1 MRLLRFA
8 SRSSRPRARSADADE
23 QLPGKV
29 ADIMGIKFGGNS
41 LAKLGF
47 AGFAMAGCLALTS
60 CVTSPRIQMASAF
73 KYPEAQA
80 YVDCAVDHARKR
92 AFDNPQW
99 FKNDDLD
106 VPILAG
112 QNDCEAKAL
121 LFQMRAR
128 SDGMPVSK
136 VDDLS
141 WELRNKIWRLA
152 WDEVVRV
159 RKERL
164 KAMGTIR

>member
-1 MRLLRFA
+1 MLV
-8 SRSSRPRARSADADE
+8 SVWRSSRPRAKSTDACA
-23 QLPGKV
+23 V
-29 ADIMGIKFGGNS
+29 ADVATVGVKFGGNF

-47 AGFAMAGCLALTS
+47 AGFALAGCLALTS

-73 KYPEAQA
+73 KYPEAQT

-106 VPILAG
+106 VPIIAG
-112 QNDCEAKAL
+112 MRDCEAEAL
-121 LFQMRAR
+121 LFQMSARA
-128 SDGMPVSK
+128 DGMPGSK
-136 VDDLS
+136 IGDLS

-159 RKERL
+159 RMERL
-164 KAMGTIR
+164 KAMGAIR

>member
-1 MRLLRFA
+1 
-8 SRSSRPRARSADADE
+8 
-23 QLPGKV
+23 
-29 ADIMGIKFGGNS
+29 MGIRLGEIFV
-41 LAKLGF
+41 AKLGF
-47 AGFAMAGCLALTS
+47 TGFA
-60 CVTSPRIQMASAF
+60 
-73 KYPEAQA
+73 
-80 YVDCAVDHARKR
+80 
-92 AFDNPQW
+92 
-99 FKNDDLD
+99 
-106 VPILAG
+106 LAG
-112 QNDCEAKAL
+112 ERDCEAVQL